1 MRRSLACS
9 WIRDCW
15 FWRPL
20 QESDSKHGNY
30 IDFSLCTQF
39 PCDFVILEHLLRFS
53 FFNPLEL
60 IIEREHSEVQHSVW
74 ISYSFQTSYYI
85 SLSFVVISS
94 HPLRR
99 VSASLRIR
107 TAVLQHHPA
116 PLSWFSAVVRPPR
129 TPVALIS
136 FFFLLS
142 FFLLCS
148 CGSQCGQ
155 PSRGDVQWES

>member
-1 MRRSLACS
+1 MEITFL
-9 WIRDCW
+9 I
-15 FWRPL
+15 
-20 QESDSKHGNY
+20 
-30 IDFSLCTQF
+30 LCTL
-39 PCDFVILEHLLRFS
+39 ILGHLLCFS
-53 FFNPLEL
+53 FFNSLEL
-60 IIEREHSEVQHSVW
+60 IIEREHSEVQHSVG

-85 SLSFVVISS
+85 SLSFVVTSS

-129 TPVALIS
+129 TLVALIS
-136 FFFLLS
+136 FFSLLS
-142 FFLLCS
+142 FFLCS

-155 PSRGDVQWES
+155 PSQGDVQWES